1 MRRQGEKRREAKV
14 LLMSMFIC
22 LKAFTSQHFHK
33 TWGWGYHNFCPE
45 NIHQTMSMSFA
56 ALWVSTSFQFE
67 IFPPKELIF
76 ITSSVTRHSFLSVHL
91 MMHVWSEMMM
101 IAWGKRCSGK
111 DCPNR
116 QLLWFWESI
125 HASLKHSSVP
135 LQFQCQRDEDRLF
148 RQLTCTC
155 LTIPMSLAFE
165 GCSGGRTSTANASAM
180 IATTR
185 GKLNVKHDW

>member
-1 MRRQGEKRREAKV
+1 MAARREKTRGKSSIDVNVYLSEGFYITAFSQNLRLGISQ
-14 LLMSMFIC
+14 LLPWECSSNQF
-22 LKAFTSQHFHK
+22 
-33 TWGWGYHNFCPE
+33 
-45 NIHQTMSMSFA
+45 SMSFA

-165 GCSGGRTSTANASAM
+165 GWSGGRTSTANASAM

-185 GKLNVKHDW
+185 GKLRVKHDW